1 MSIDATIWAWKAPVD
16 SSTQRLVLLALAD
29 RAGEDHKAWPS
40 AERLHQDTCLNIKTV
55 PKILQELVKLG
66 LIEDTKERKGSSNRV
81 PVYRLIGVLDR
92 VTGETTQKR
101 DTPKNG
107 RVGRTQKR
115 NTPENGIHPKTG
127 ESDHQQASEN
137 TPENGG
143 IQSPQNW
150 DTPENGSHP
159 KTDGDTPKNGWID
172 TPENG
177 CQNLSYEPIKNL
189 KRVSAH
195 EIPDDFAISPE
206 TRQWAAAN
214 GVEQLEAHFESF
226 CDKARSKNYKY
237 ADWDAA
243 FREAIRKNW
252 AGITQQV
259 IPSESAMVAN
269 RPVRHV
275 PTFEGLELIKFR
287 ELQAINRDI
296 TQAQIRDLAKL
307 KNEDV
312 LVLLNRLIKEQQTKG
327 QGAV

>member
-40 AERLHQDTCLNIKTV
+40 AERLHQDICLNIKTV

-107 RVGRTQKR
+107 GVGRTQKR
-115 NTPENGIHPKTG
+115 N
-127 ESDHQQASEN
+127 
-137 TPENGG
+137 
-143 IQSPQNW
+143 
-150 DTPENGSHP
+150 TPENGSHP

-177 CQNLSYEPIKNL
+177 CQNLSYESIKNL

-259 IPSESAMVAN
+259 IPSESATVAN
-269 RPVRHV
+269 QRPVRHV

>member
-107 RVGRTQKR
+107 GVGRTQKR
-115 NTPENGIHPKTG
+115 N
-127 ESDHQQASEN
+127 
-137 TPENGG
+137 
-143 IQSPQNW
+143 
-150 DTPENGSHP
+150 TPENGSHP

-177 CQNLSYEPIKNL
+177 CQNLSYESIKNL

-259 IPSESAMVAN
+259 IPSESATVAN
-269 RPVRHV
+269 QRPVRHV